1 MRKKKKSAC
10 ALLKNSETSFS
21 RTVTTKAKRIEKR
34 SARNRLVKQ
43 VFLQHKIINC
53 PNNRTMSQDICAL
66 FAPYMYSTFSSW
78 IIITGKCNMSTISHA
93 TTGQL
98 AQGRLKDC
106 RHLVFRSS
114 LFKGHVAMVTFR
126 LIKEPMHNFQEI
138 CCCPNS
144 QWNQISYRNQK
155 ASQWPRI
162 RW

>member
-1 MRKKKKSAC
+1 
-10 ALLKNSETSFS
+10 
-21 RTVTTKAKRIEKR
+21 
-34 SARNRLVKQ
+34 
-43 VFLQHKIINC
+43 
-53 PNNRTMSQDICAL
+53 MSQDICAL
-66 FAPYMYSTFSSW
+66 LARYLYSTFSSW
-78 IIITGKCNMSTISHA
+78 IIITGKCNMSTISHT

-98 AQGRLKDC
+98 TQGRLKDR

-162 RW
+162 RR